1 MISLK
6 LPNETQKTEPV
17 TNQVFK
23 NKRTRRTNIL
33 CACDLNFMCNRA
45 VVIKSPRTVVMMKES

>member
-6 LPNETQKTEPV
+6 LPNGTQKTEPV
-17 TNQVFK
+17 TNQAFK

-45 VVIKSPRTVVMMKES
+45 VVIKSQRTVVMIKES